1 METFYNE
8 QDLDFEY
15 IASQLGIS
23 YDKLIELAQDKGLT
37 PYELVEEF
45 D

>member
-8 QDLDFEY
+8 QDLDFES

-23 YDKLIELAQDKGLT
+23 YDELIELEQDKGLT

>member
-23 YDKLIELAQDKGLT
+23 YDELIELAQDKT

>member
-23 YDKLIELAQDKGLT
+23 YDELIELAQDKGS